1 MRAAD
6 TELVIRHFVEDDRAV
21 LIDLWVKTGLM
32 GPGRLAPHGHID
44 AALNQN
50 NCVLLIGI
58 GPAGLIASI
67 VVGHIGHRGWIYCL
81 AVEPAQQQE
90 GHGATMLAAAEAWLQ
105 QRAVSD
111 VHLMIRPDNAIV
123 QQFYDK
129 QGWHTLPNIVM
140 RKSLPEPS

>member
-1 MRAAD
+1 MHITD
-6 TELVIRHFVEDDRAV
+6 
-21 LIDLWVKTGLM
+21 TGLM
-32 GPGRLAPHGHID
+32 IRPFDEGDRVALISLWDRTGMGPGLPAVNGHID

-50 NCVLLIGI
+50 NSALLIGA

-67 VVGHIGHRGWIYCL
+67 VAGHIGHRGWIYCL

-90 GHGATMLAAAEAWLQ
+90 GHGATMLAAAEAWLK
-105 QRAVSD
+105 QRAVGD

-140 RKSLPEPS
+140 QKVLSDPS

>member
-6 TELVIRHFVEDDRAV
+6 TELVIRHFVEDDRAA
-21 LIDLWVKTGLM
+21 LIGLWDRTDL
-32 GPGRLAPHGHID
+32 GPGLPAVNGYID

-50 NCVLLIGI
+50 NCVLLIGT

-67 VVGHIGHRGWIYCL
+67 VAGHIGHRGWIYCL
-81 AVEPAQQQE
+81 AVEPALQQ
-90 GHGATMLAAAEAWLQ
+90 GGYGTTMLAAAEAWLQ

-111 VHLMIRPDNAIV
+111 VHLMIRPDNAVV

-140 RKSLPEPS
+140 QKVLSEPS